1 MLNFESSRSRRFLL
15 AAVATLLLAGVSG
28 AESPEVRSAG
38 RLIAAPRSR
47 ALRLGLP
54 VDTPSKLLNERTVP
68 DLDRPIVQFENVFWE
83 PRDTRSLR
91 RLIRETP
98 LVRDKVVLE
107 IGTGTG
113 LLALCCLKAGARKV
127 VATDVNPSAI
137 ANAAYN
143 AELLQVDKR
152 LETRWV
158 QVEDCEAFSVIA
170 KSERFD
176 VIISNPPWEND
187 APLHITEYAL
197 YDSGFALQRSLL
209 KDLDQHLSPDG
220 KALLA
225 YGCVDG
231 IKSLLRLAHQHG
243 LSTRKLDERKLDELP
258 QLFLPGMLLEVAP
271 ARQAKEPK

>member
-1 MLNFESSRSRRFLL
+1 ML